1 MKAIKK
7 NAAVTK
13 LEQVKSWDHL
23 HRLLVDKQTL
33 KKRYIVTWLNDEYEI
48 SQGRIVSQPLRT
60 IQKKDKES
68 QIHNVEIGEGEIV

>member
-13 LEQVKSWDHL
+13 LEQVKTWDHL

-33 KKRYIVTWLNDEYEI
+33 KKRSWRKASEY
-48 SQGRIVSQPLRT
+48 SVARYL
-60 IQKKDKES
+60 
-68 QIHNVEIGEGEIV
+68 